1 MLHAPK
7 PPINPVD
14 FFSCDLRIG
23 TIIEAA
29 PLAGARKPAMVL
41 RIDFGEAIGVLK
53 SSAQITARYA
63 PDGLVGKQVVAVVNL
78 PPLQVGNLRSQ
89 CLVLGGVPGAGD
101 VVLLGPDEVVPNGTP
116 VA

>member
-7 PPINPVD
+7 PQISPSD

-29 PLAGARKPAMVL
+29 PLAGARKPALVL

-53 SSAQITARYA
+53 SSAQITARYT
-63 PDGLVGKQVVAVVNL
+63 PDGLIGRQVVAVVNL
-78 PPLQVGNLRSQ
+78 PPLQVSAVRSQ
-89 CLVLGGVPGAGD
+89 CLVVGGVPDAGD
-101 VVLLGPDEVVPNGTP
+101 VVLLRPDEVVPNGTP